1 MKQLTK
7 DFLISAWIGLVLPG
21 VLLNF
26 AAAVWNDARA
36 ESVREPEEAT
46 VSSVPVSLPVLFR
59 RSEGNSVREDMDRYL
74 VGVVLAEMPALF
86 EGEALK
92 AQAVVARTYA
102 WKAGITGGKHGDG
115 SVCGE
120 PSCCQGYL
128 SEETY
133 LQQGGSPQDVEKI
146 RSAVQ
151 ATSGEILTFEGQP
164 IEATYFSC
172 SGGRTEDAA
181 AVWGRDFPYLQAV
194 DSPGEEQADHYRDE
208 MEFSISELEKR
219 LGVSLGE
226 VPVEQI
232 SYTEGGGVRSAVIG
246 EREFSG
252 TQLRSL
258 LGLKSTAFAVERQG
272 ETVVFQTKGYGH
284 RVGMSQYG
292 ADAMAVAGSTYE
304 DILTHYYS
312 GTELTRLS

>member
-1 MKQLTK
+1 M
-7 DFLISAWIGLVLPG
+7 VLPG

-26 AAAVWNDARA
+26 TAGIWNHART
-36 ESVREPEEAT
+36 EPGREPMETVAPT
-46 VSSVPVSLPVLFR
+46 VSVSLPVIFR
-59 RSEGNSVREDMDRYL
+59 DSEGNSIREDMDRYL

-86 EGEALK
+86 EVEALK

-102 WKAGITGGKHGDG
+102 WKAGITGGKHDDG

-128 SEETY
+128 SEEAY
-133 LQQGGSPQDVEKI
+133 LPQGGSARNVEKI

-181 AVWGRDFPYLQAV
+181 SVWGADFPYLQSV

-208 MEFSISELEKR
+208 MEFSISELET
-219 LGVSLGE
+219 LLQISLGE

-232 SYTEGGGVRSAVIG
+232 SYTEGGGVRSAVMG
-246 EREFSG
+246 GKEFSG
-252 TQLRSL
+252 TQLRAL
-258 LGLKSTAFAVERQG
+258 LGLKSTAFSVERREG
-272 ETVVFQTKGYGH
+272 TVVFLTRGYGH

-304 DILTHYYS
+304 EILSHYYS